1 MSSMQ
6 ALLDKLD
13 AASLE
18 EQRRL
23 TVPFIRQ
30 VTGELP

>member
-1 MSSMQ
+1 MQ
-6 ALLDKLD
+6 ALLDRLD

-18 EQRRL
+18 EQRRM

-30 VTGELP
+30 VTGDPT